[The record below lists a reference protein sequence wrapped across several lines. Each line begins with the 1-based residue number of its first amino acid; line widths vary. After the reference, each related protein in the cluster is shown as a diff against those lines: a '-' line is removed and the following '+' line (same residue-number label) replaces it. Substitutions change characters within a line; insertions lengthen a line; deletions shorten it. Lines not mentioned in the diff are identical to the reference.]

1 MSLVDQISISLQL
14 PPRTIAGIARKASY
28 SYKQYHIPKR
38 SGGNREIFHPAKPL
52 KALQRWLLQNLI
64 VRWRVH
70 DAAFAYR
77 KGYNIA
83 NHAACHASSN
93 YLLRLDL
100 VGFFPSI
107 TADDV
112 TKYID
117 KRPIGTEDWGTSD
130 LDLFISLVCRN
141 KRLSI
146 GAPTSPAL
154 SNALCYDLDMKL
166 AQLADRSEV
175 TYTRYADDLFFSSHK
190 PNVLGLFPDLVTE
203 VLANIEFPSKLR
215 LNEDKTRHSSRKSRR
230 QVTGIVLTSDK
241 RASLGRARKR
251 FIRHQIHRFD
261 ALTSDERENLKGLIA
276 FAMCIEPD
284 LIDHLILKYGR
295 DRVIAAWKGS

>member
-1 MSLVDQISISLQL
+1 MILVDQISISLQL
-14 PPRTIAGIARKASY
+14 PPRSIGGIARKASY
-28 SYKQYHIPKR
+28 SYKHYYIPKR
-38 SGGNREIFHPAKPL
+38 SGGTREIFHPARPL
-52 KALQRWLLQNLI
+52 KAIQRWLLHNLI
-64 VRWRVH
+64 ERWRVH

-77 KGYNIA
+77 MGYSIA
-83 NHAACHASSN
+83 GHAACHASSN

-100 VGFFPSI
+100 VDFFPSI

-112 TKYID
+112 TKYVS
-117 KRPIGTEDWGTSD
+117 RLPSGTEDWGTSD
-130 LDLFISLVCRN
+130 LDLFISLVCRY

-154 SNALCYDLDMKL
+154 SNALCFDLDMKL
-166 AQLADRSEV
+166 AQLADRSDV

-190 PNVLGLFPDLVTE
+190 PNVLGQFPGLVKG
-203 VLANIEFPSKLR
+203 VLADIEFPSNLR
-215 LNEDKTRHSSRKSRR
+215 LNEDKTRHSSRKRRR

-261 ALTSDERENLKGLIA
+261 TLTSDERETLMGLIA
-276 FAMCIEPD
+276 FAMSIEPD
-284 LIDHLILKYGR
+284 LIDQLILKYGS